1 MPEHTII
8 LTDADCT
15 LIERVQ
21 LQLGL
26 PSLEAAAEW
35 LVKARLRRA
44 ARATTGRG
52 RALYLV
58 DHTGTR
64 RIGASA
70 APSSPAELAVSR
82 ALLGLAA

>member
-1 MPEHTII
+1 MPEHTITF
-8 LTDADCT
+8 TDEDHA

-21 LQLGL
+21 FERGL
-26 PSLEAAAEW
+26 PTFESAAEW

-58 DHTGTR
+58 DR
-64 RIGASA
+64 RP
-70 APSSPAELAVSR
+70 APVEPR
-82 ALLGLAA
+82 

>member
-1 MPEHTII
+1 MPEHTITF
-8 LTDADCT
+8 TDEDHA

-21 LQLGL
+21 SDRGL

-58 DHTGTR
+58 DPQPR
-64 RIGASA
+64 KERQ
-70 APSSPAELAVSR
+70 
-82 ALLGLAA
+82 